1 MSQPAYVIKE
11 ADQPILIALARF
23 HYLTAAQASRFLY
36 PNLRDN
42 GRYAQRL
49 LKRLVD
55 GGYVLRLRALPMPIY
70 GQAPHVFTLG
80 RSGREYVRGLGVSV
94 EPYFRPSVE
103 KRMAENTPFMKHRLA
118 AVDVL
123 IAASM
128 LCRDMPDI
136 SCPQMFTERELK
148 QGALR
153 VEVPPL
159 EHGSDSGPRRVAV
172 IPDGW
177 FQLSINGGPAI
188 SIALELD
195 RATEDQKV
203 WREKVAAYTVWS
215 EGPYQDRFET
225 DNLTIAVVCPDER
238 RRAILLDWTMRELK
252 ARYAEEFA
260 ELFLFTASSPV
271 ETSPKRFFFSKVWR
285 EAGSFK
291 TIYIFLTPA
300 QPSQGKGNNKL
311 IVLKGGGG
319 GQTSHPET

>member
-1 MSQPAYVIKE
+1 MNQPAYVIKE
-11 ADQPILIALARF
+11 ADQAILTALARF
-23 HYLTAAQASRFLY
+23 HYLTAAQAGRLLY
-36 PNLRDN
+36 PNLTDEN
-42 GRYAQRL
+42 RYVQRL

-70 GQAPHVFTLG
+70 GQAPHVFTLA

-123 IAASM
+123 IAASI
-128 LCRDMPDI
+128 LCRDMPGV
-136 SCPQMFTERELK
+136 SCPQMLTERELK
-148 QGALR
+148 QGAIR
-153 VEVPPL
+153 VEVSPL

-177 FQLSINGGPAI
+177 FQLSINDGPAT

-225 DNLTIAVVCPDER
+225 ENLTIAVVCPDER
-238 RRAILLDWTMRELK
+238 RRAVLLDWTMRELK
-252 ARYAEEFA
+252 ARHREEFA

-285 EAGSFK
+285 EAGSVK
-291 TIYIFLTPA
+291 PISILEPPA
-300 QPSQGKGNNKL
+300 QPSQEKGTIYS
-311 IVLKGGGG
+311 IV
-319 GQTSHPET
+319 